1 MNESKIEELRAAPL
15 MELIQ
20 KVRPFPSRLSPLQ
33 NGGKSSLMDS
43 PRLSYF
49 WGRASPRAGSPK
61 GGSDLSDAW
70 AGLALPGLF
79 SLIIRFFLP
88 GWAAG
93 GYLIKGTQSFLTRAL
108 SSPAGRLEHHGP
120 LGRGQLQRDAAE
132 GDGALPHLALLL
144 RLRQRRLQKLQQQ
157 RHPGGSVGAR
167 PAVAGLLPEQDRER
181 EGKGG
186 RGLGLSERCRGW
198 VTLPSPCRC
207 SPGT

>member
-1 MNESKIEELRAAPL
+1 MGGRAHLWAAP
-15 MELIQ
+15 
-20 KVRPFPSRLSPLQ
+20 
-33 NGGKSSLMDS
+33 D
-43 PRLSYF
+43 SYF

-93 GYLIKGTQSFLTRAL
+93 GYLIKSMQSFLTRAL

-132 GDGALPHLALLL
+132 GDCALPHLALLL

-186 RGLGLSERCRGW
+186 SGLGLSERCRGW

-207 SPGT
+207 LPGT